1 MQNDFYNDCIDF
13 CYKVAYALE
22 RFRHK
27 VACALEWFRHKVAY
41 ALERFRHK
49 VAYALER
56 FCTPTYDERYA
67 LPRLPVRNILARV
80 GDKIPSML
88 IYRTYHK
95 CKKAS
100 CLMGVGREA
109 FLVLIVF
116 SYSVGE

>member
-22 RFRHK
+22 RFCHK
-27 VACALEWFRHKVAY
+27 VAC
-41 ALERFRHK
+41 
-49 VAYALER
+49 ALER

-80 GDKIPSML
+80 GDRIPSML

-116 SYSVGE
+116 SYGVGE